1 MARRGQPLTASN
13 QLPLPP
19 QVFYHKGAD
28 IRVPI
33 RSSHEECNPVVMLR
47 VEVERWTLVQFYATS
62 LEGPEESQF
71 DENYLIEF
79 NVIGEFDKINYLSV
93 PGKGITAPIEV
104 ITSEI
109 SMNHPDEKVKTIARL
124 IKKERR

>member
-1 MARRGQPLTASN
+1 MDP
-13 QLPLPP
+13 
-19 QVFYHKGAD
+19 
-28 IRVPI
+28 
-33 RSSHEECNPVVMLR
+33 RSGEVLCEFRAVVY
-47 VEVERWTLVQFYATS
+47 VSQFYATS